1 MGGRRGK
8 EEMTH
13 MKILMSKPL
22 ALLPSPGQ
30 RQKWPGDLSD
40 IPVVVVS
47 LARTATYEKKLK
59 KSRSE
64 TFGRGNCFG
73 LK

>member
-1 MGGRRGK
+1 MGGRRAK

-47 LARTATYEKKLK
+47 LAPTATYEKRLKNRVLKLP
-59 KSRSE
+59 
-64 TFGRGNCFG
+64 GVGIV
-73 LK
+73 LV